1 MGFEFGANLAWL
13 MLDSVLPLMERASD
27 SMDVFVEDQRS
38 MVRIEDAQ
46 EARIRK
52 LTSIGSG
59 EVFPA
64 GFVIMHAPGAT
75 HRVRYDVVV
84 AVTKED
90 FVVLNADVRRD
101 PGGEIGRI
109 RRAEIIGV
117 RMLDE
122 AGRTIA
128 MTKSRD
134 VLELDE
140 PEHSYVVAVDQGVG
154 DGSQA
159 HAFVFRSLSVAD
171 EARREFERNLA
182 TA

>member
-1 MGFEFGANLAWL
+1 MDFEFGANLAWL
-13 MLDSVLPLMERASD
+13 LLDSVLPLMGRASD

-38 MVRIEDAQ
+38 MVRLEDAE

-64 GFVIMHAPGAT
+64 GFVIMQAPGAT

-84 AVTKED
+84 AVTEED
-90 FVVLNADVRRD
+90 FVVLNADARRGAD
-101 PGGEIGRI
+101 GEIGRV
-109 RRAEIIGV
+109 RRAEVTGV

-122 AGRTIA
+122 AGKPIA
-128 MTKSRD
+128 MTQSRD

-154 DGSQA
+154 DGSEA

-171 EARREFERNLA
+171 EARRDFGRNLA